1 MDIKAVTGKLPEFF
15 KKYRYALL
23 VLVIGIVL
31 MLLPGKSEQQSTP
44 DGATAPVVTDSGSV
58 GEELEQILSQISGAG
73 RVKVMLT
80 VARGEETV
88 YQTNEETSTSENSA
102 STQIDTVTV
111 TDADRNETGLIRQVN
126 PQSYLGA
133 IVLCQGAESASV
145 RLAIMDAV
153 SKVTGL
159 GADHIC
165 VLKMN

>member
-1 MDIKAVTGKLPEFF
+1 MDIKAVAGKVPEFL

-23 VLVIGIVL
+23 VLVIGLVL
-31 MLLPGKSEQQSTP
+31 MLLPGKSEQKSTS
-44 DGATAPVVTDSGSV
+44 GETAAPAVTGSSSV
-58 GEELEQILSQISGAG
+58 SQELEQILSQISGAG
-73 RVKVMLT
+73 KVRVMLT

-88 YQTNEETSTSENSA
+88 YQTNEDTSTSENSA
-102 STQIDTVTV
+102 STRIDTVTI
-111 TDADRNETGLIRQVN
+111 TDSERNESGLIRQVN

-133 IVLCQGAESASV
+133 IVLCQGAQSASV

-159 GADHIC
+159 GTDHIC